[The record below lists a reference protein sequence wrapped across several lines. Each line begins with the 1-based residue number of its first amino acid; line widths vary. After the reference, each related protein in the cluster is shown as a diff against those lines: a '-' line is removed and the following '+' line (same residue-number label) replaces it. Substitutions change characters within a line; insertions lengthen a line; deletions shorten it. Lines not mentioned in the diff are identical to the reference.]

1 MKYEIRLT
9 SRFKKDVKLIQK
21 QGKDL
26 EKLFS
31 VVEKISDGE
40 ELAPSFRDHSLSG
53 EYSGCREC
61 HIEPDWLLIYEVF
74 DDVLVLVLS
83 RTGSHSEL
91 FR

>member
-31 VVEKISDGE
+31 VVEKIAEGE

-61 HIEPDWLLIYEVF
+61 HIEPERVTGAI
-74 DDVLVLVLS
+74 
-83 RTGSHSEL
+83 RTR
-91 FR
+91 F